1 MPKADGIEE
10 KYINGI
16 LVDKENDTCFFND
29 ETHAYYDK
37 NTLERYTSVTT
48 MIHEYTQPFDEIFWS
63 NYKALEAL
71 LTEDVFASIKGEL
84 LNKKKINT
92 DWLLNNIDIDL
103 DALEQKAEEIR
114 KGYEKARNESCEI
127 GSAIHLKKEMSFYG
141 NKEFNFSKYGFDE
154 VCGEFA
160 CQKNYYKLDL
170 DRGVYPEF
178 MISCDIDGLKIS
190 GQVDLL
196 IINGDEVI
204 IIDWKTN
211 REIKKTSY
219 YDKFKKKHQ
228 TMKFPLS
235 NLMDTNFWH
244 YTMQLSTYM
253 YMLQYL
259 KPNLKCKGLMLIHI
273 DKETG
278 EETKYPVEYL
288 KNDVERMIKHFKKRQ
303 KIKLELDKISP
314 IELCSI

>member
-103 DALEQKAEEIR
+103 DVLEQKAEEIR

-154 VCGEFA
+154 VCGEFV

-253 YMLQYL
+253 YMLQHL

-314 IELCSI
+314 IELWSI

>member
-37 NTLERYTSVTT
+37 NTFERYTSVTT
-48 MIHEYTQPFDEIFWS
+48 MIHEYAQPFDEIFWS

-71 LTEDVFASIKGEL
+71 LEVDEFAKIKGAL
-84 LNKKKINT
+84 LTKKKITTEWIIDNV
-92 DWLLNNIDIDL
+92 DIDL
-103 DALEQKAEEIR
+103 DVLEQKAIEIR
-114 KGYEKARNESCEI
+114 NGYEKARNESCEI
-127 GSAIHLKKEMSFYG
+127 GSTIHLRKEMSFYDR
-141 NKEFNFSKYGFDE
+141 KEFNFSKYGFDE

-196 IINGDEVI
+196 VINSDEVY

-211 REIKKTSY
+211 KEIKKTSY

-228 TMKFPLS
+228 MMKFPLS

-278 EETKYPVEYL
+278 KETKYPVEYL
-288 KNDVERMIKHFKKRQ
+288 KDDVERMIKHFKKKQ
-303 KIKLELDKISP
+303 KIKAELDKISP